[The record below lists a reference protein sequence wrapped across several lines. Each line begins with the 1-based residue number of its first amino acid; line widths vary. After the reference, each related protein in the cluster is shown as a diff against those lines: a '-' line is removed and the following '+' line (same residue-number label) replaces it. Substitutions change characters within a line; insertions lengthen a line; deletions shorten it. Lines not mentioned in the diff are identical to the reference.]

1 MHRPTWLGEPGD
13 PEHPP
18 TRTVNPSYREL
29 RRGQPAE
36 RASHDGRNL
45 WLRLTAPA
53 PIPVSA
59 SPVQRER
66 QVELTAYAA
75 LGTLAAGL
83 ALLPLSLSG
92 HAALVSAGLLMA
104 GAPRSAGAD
113 PPHPTPAPAAGAASR
128 TRSAAGGGRRWG
140 EKGTNWSGGSRP
152 CWRRWCRSRTATSPR
167 GPTAAR
173 RISCGRS
180 PCR

>member
-83 ALLPLSLSG
+83 ALLPLSLTS
-92 HAALVSAGLLMA
+92 HAPLVSARLLMA
-104 GAPRSAGAD
+104 GAP
-113 PPHPTPAPAAGAASR
+113 PAAAA
-128 TRSAAGGGRRWG
+128 
-140 EKGTNWSGGSRP
+140 P
-152 CWRRWCRSRTATSPR
+152 PPPP
-167 GPTAAR
+167 PTAAAPATPR
-173 RISCGRS
+173 ATRPAGVG
-180 PCR
+180 